1 MLESAAQ
8 IWHDIECGY
17 YTGEFQLW
25 KELPM
30 RTPRYSTSFG
40 NGRVTLH
47 LARNGRKVTG
57 LDRDKRFLEV
67 LDVRAADCGLTVH
80 TICADARTFDLGVQF
95 DAVFAPMQLVQ
106 LVKGTAERDAML
118 ACAARHLRPGGVFAA
133 TLMDLEGEL
142 IEAEYGPPPPDVREI
157 DHWVYSSQS
166 VAADLVEDGRAIQI
180 ARLRTAVSPEG
191 KQHPTVD
198 EVRVELVS
206 PALLEQE
213 VVRAGLEIQERRTIA
228 PPSTSAASWWSPAS
242 RTAPHELARDLA
254 SAVASR
260 RKATAWVKLRA
271 ASSVETGARDSCDA
285 HPGWAPPAACATLN
299 WTKLHL

>member
-17 YTGEFQLW
+17 YTADLQLW
-25 KELPM
+25 EELAHEDA
-30 RTPRYSTSFG
+30 SVLDLGCG

-80 TICADARTFDLGVQF
+80 TVCADARTFDLGVQF

-142 IEAEYGPPPPDVREI
+142 IGAEYGPPPPDVGEI

-213 VVRAGLEIQERRTIA
+213 VVRAGLEIQERRTISPTKHVGSVVVVARLPDGA
-228 PPSTSAASWWSPAS
+228 P
-242 RTAPHELARDLA
+242 
-254 SAVASR
+254 
-260 RKATAWVKLRA
+260 
-271 ASSVETGARDSCDA
+271 
-285 HPGWAPPAACATLN
+285 
-299 WTKLHL
+299 